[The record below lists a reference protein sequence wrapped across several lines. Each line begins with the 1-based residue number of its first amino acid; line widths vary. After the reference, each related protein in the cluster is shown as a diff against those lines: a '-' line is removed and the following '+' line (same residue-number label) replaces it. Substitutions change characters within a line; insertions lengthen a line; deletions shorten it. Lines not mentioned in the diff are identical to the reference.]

1 MDNRKIA
8 VIAQCG
14 EAKHSAIRSHLDEIN
29 VPQGYEVEL
38 IEVPSGGAV
47 AATYQHAMETS
58 DAKYKVYLSSGSIL
72 LRPSFF
78 HDMLQLFVQDPSIGV
93 MGLVGTEQLSTTG
106 MLENS
111 AFLKG
116 KFLFSDGN
124 HFDGVNIE
132 KTSEDVMVVGG
143 YLIATQYDIPWRKDL
158 FHTNC
163 LWAEAQ
169 CIEFKRKGYR
179 VVVPK
184 QEEAWLLV
192 SKSEVTYDEASLEI
206 FLDTYSK
213 DIYPLVSIIIP
224 TYQRPHYFRLALDS
238 VLAQTYRNL
247 DIFITDNSHNKET
260 ADMMQSDF
268 SDDPRIHYEHHPEFD
283 ATGNWLRAR
292 AYDNP
297 HAKYVNW
304 LMDDDLFLPSKIGTM
319 MDCFFANPDLS
330 IVTSYRRLI
339 DAHGV
344 NLPDFPFSRPV
355 ASQNV
360 KINGASAGRSILLN
374 QVNFIGEPTTA
385 LVRKSLLLDGH
396 DLGWTGREGKYLI
409 SDFPMWLRLLE
420 YGNLFYLVD
429 PLSLFR
435 FHDGSDQMKPIS
447 ELVGFI
453 CWALMIQEAVNR
465 KVYLKNKEDRQKA
478 ILLWLNRATRRLRS
492 FFDMDMRDSQELRD
506 FLDVISAMTQ
516 ALGED
521 GPIVFDIDT
530 TLHRMGRYK
539 NEDNT

>member
-184 QEEAWLLV
+184 QEEAWLVV

-213 DIYPLVSIIIP
+213 DIYPLVSIVIP

-260 ADMMQSDF
+260 ADMMQRDF

-297 HAKYVNW
+297 NAPYVNW
-304 LMDDDLFLPSKIGTM
+304 LMDDDLFLSDKIAVTV
-319 MDCFFANPDLS
+319 DYFSANPDVS
-330 IVTSYRRLI
+330 IVTTRREVI
-339 DAHGV
+339 DAYG
-344 NLPDFPFSRPV
+344 NKMPADYPV
-355 ASQNV
+355 ARLPVSMSTKFDGEAV
-360 KINGASAGRSILLN
+360 GRELLLSE
-374 QVNFIGEPTTA
+374 QNFIGEPTTA
-385 LVRKSLLLDGH
+385 LLKKKFLLNGH
-396 DLGWTGREGKYLI
+396 DLGFTGEEGKYLI
-409 SDFPMWLRLLE
+409 SDFPIWLRLLSH
-420 YGNLFYLVD
+420 GHIIYLPT
-429 PLSLFR
+429 PLSKFCVHEGNEQSTHR
-435 FHDGSDQMKPIS
+435 SYIWCRIG
-447 ELVGFI
+447 
-453 CWALMIQEAVNR
+453 WALAIRAAIERDVF
-465 KVYLKNKEDRQKA
+465 LCDLDTRQKA
-478 ILLWLNRATRRLRS
+478 IAEWLNITKPYIQWAKTIQKVREEAAFPDLLRV
-492 FFDMDMRDSQELRD
+492 FAGMKE
-506 FLDVISAMTQ
+506 
-516 ALGED
+516 ALNKECHID
-521 GPIVFDIDT
+521 FDIDT
-530 TLHRMGRYK
+530 TLNRSSG
-539 NEDNT
+539 E

>member
-1 MDNRKIA
+1 M
-8 VIAQCG
+8 
-14 EAKHSAIRSHLDEIN
+14 RSYLGEIN
-29 VPQGYEVEL
+29 VPQGYEVEF

-192 SKSEVTYDEASLEI
+192 SKSEVTYDEVSLEI
-206 FLDTYSK
+206 FLDTYSR
-213 DIYPLVSIIIP
+213 DIYPLVSIVIP

-260 ADMMQSDF
+260 ADMMQRDF
-268 SDDPRIHYEHHPEFD
+268 SDDSRIHYEHHPDFD

-297 HAKYVNW
+297 RAPYVNW
-304 LMDDDLFLPSKIGTM
+304 LMDDDLFLPDKIAVM
-319 MDCFFANPDLS
+319 VDYFFANPDVS
-330 IVTSYRRLI
+330 IVTTRREVI
-339 DAHGV
+339 DAYG
-344 NLPDFPFSRPV
+344 NKMPADYPV
-355 ASQNV
+355 ARLPVSIPTKFDGEAV
-360 KINGASAGRSILLN
+360 GRELLLSE
-374 QVNFIGEPTTA
+374 QNFIGEPTTA
-385 LVRKSLLLDGH
+385 LLKKKFLLNGH
-396 DLGWTGREGKYLI
+396 DLGFTGEEGKYLI
-409 SDFPMWLRLLE
+409 SDFPMWLRLLSH
-420 YGNLFYLVD
+420 GHIIYLPT
-429 PLSLFR
+429 PLSKFR
-435 FHDGSDQMKPIS
+435 VHEGNEQSTHRSYIWCRI
-447 ELVGFI
+447 G
-453 CWALMIQEAVNR
+453 WALAIRAAIERDVF
-465 KVYLKNKEDRQKA
+465 LCDLDTRQKA
-478 ILLWLNRATRRLRS
+478 IAEWLNITKPYIQWAKTTQEVQAEEAFPDLLRV
-492 FFDMDMRDSQELRD
+492 FAGMKE
-506 FLDVISAMTQ
+506 
-516 ALGED
+516 ALNKECHID
-521 GPIVFDIDT
+521 FDIDT
-530 TLHRMGRYK
+530 TLNRSSG
-539 NEDNT
+539 E

>member
-1 MDNRKIA
+1 MNDKKIA
-8 VIAQCG
+8 VIAQRIG
-14 EAKHSAIRSHLDEIN
+14 AGHSAMWSHLGEID
-29 VPQGYEVEL
+29 VLQGYEVEL

-47 AATYQHAMETS
+47 AATYQRAMKAS

-224 TYQRPHYFRLALDS
+224 TYQRPHYFRLALES

-247 DIFITDNSHNKET
+247 DIFITDDSNDNRTE
-260 ADMMQSDF
+260 DMMQRDF
-268 SDDPRIHYEHHPEFD
+268 SDDSRIHYEHHPEFD
-283 ATGNWLRAR
+283 ASGNWSRAR

-297 HAKYVNW
+297 RAKYVNW
-304 LMDDDLFLPSKIGTM
+304 LMDDDLFLPDKIAVM
-319 MDCFFANPDLS
+319 VDWMVANPDVSL
-330 IVTSYRRLI
+330 VTSYRELI
-339 DAHGV
+339 DGDG
-344 NLPDFPFSRPV
+344 NKLPDIPSTKPI
-355 ASQNV
+355 V
-360 KINGASAGRSILLN
+360 KETTKLSGEIMGRNILLYQMN
-374 QVNFIGEPTTA
+374 GIGEPTTP
-385 LVRKSLLLDGH
+385 LLRKSLLLQGH
-396 DLGWTGREGKYLI
+396 DLGFTGEEGKYLI
-409 SDFPMWLRLLE
+409 PDFPTWLHLCCQ
-420 YGNLFYLVD
+420 GNVIYLRT
-429 PLSLFR
+429 PLSQFRLHKGNEQLKLRTKAYCQISWAMAIRSAIEQDIFLHDLEIRRKTILQWLLFSIQ
-435 FHDGSDQMKPIS
+435 F
-447 ELVGFI
+447 L
-453 CWALMIQEAVNR
+453 QEATLVP
-465 KVYLKNKEDRQKA
+465 EA
-478 ILLWLNRATRRLRS
+478 W
-492 FFDMDMRDSQELRD
+492 ELPEYRD
-506 FLDVISAMTQ
+506 FLTVFLAMSEALRKGCQIS
-516 ALGED
+516 
-521 GPIVFDIDT
+521 FCIDT
-530 TLHRMGRYK
+530 TPVLQPIENGK
-539 NEDNT
+539 

>member
-1 MDNRKIA
+1 MNDKKIA
-8 VIAQCG
+8 VIAQRI
-14 EAKHSAIRSHLDEIN
+14 EAGYSAMRSYLDEIN

-143 YLIATQYDIPWRKDL
+143 CLIATQYDIPWRKDL

-179 VVVPK
+179 VVVPR

-206 FLDTYSK
+206 FLDTYSR
-213 DIYPLVSIIIP
+213 DIYPLVSIVIP

-260 ADMMQSDF
+260 ADMMQRDF
-268 SDDPRIHYEHHPEFD
+268 SDDPRIHYEHHPTYGEIE
-283 ATGNWLRAR
+283 NWVCANS
-292 AYDNP
+292 YDNP
-297 HAKYVNW
+297 EAEYVNW
-304 LMDDDLFLPSKIGTM
+304 LMDDDLFMTKKIADM
-319 MDCFFANPDLS
+319 LDWMVANPDVG
-330 IVTSYRRLI
+330 IVTSYRESI
-339 DAHGV
+339 DEDG
-344 NLPDFPFSRPV
+344 NKLPDIPSTKPI
-355 ASQNV
+355 V
-360 KINGASAGRSILLN
+360 KETTKLSGEIMGRNMLLH
-374 QVNFIGEPTTA
+374 QVNYIGEPTTP
-385 LVRKSLLLDGH
+385 LLRKSLLIHGYS
-396 DLGWTGREGKYLI
+396 LGFTGEEGKYFW
-409 SDFPMWLRLLE
+409 SDFPTWLRLC
-420 YGNLFYLVD
+420 NQSNVIYLRT
-429 PLSLFR
+429 PLSQFR
-435 FHDGSDQMKPIS
+435 FHGSNGQMNPKI
-447 ELVGFI
+447 EARGHVA
-453 CWALMIQEAVNR
+453 WAMVIRSAIERDMFLHDLEVRRKTILQWLLFSIQF
-465 KVYLKNKEDRQKA
+465 L
-478 ILLWLNRATRRLRS
+478 
-492 FFDMDMRDSQELRD
+492 QETTTNPEVREMTEFKD
-506 FLDVISAMTQ
+506 FLTVFFGMSE
-516 ALGED
+516 ALCKDCQIKFHIDKTLVLQSMAD
-521 GPIVFDIDT
+521 GI
-530 TLHRMGRYK
+530 
-539 NEDNT
+539 

>member
-1 MDNRKIA
+1 MNDKKIA
-8 VIAQCG
+8 VIAQRIG
-14 EAKHSAIRSHLDEIN
+14 AGHSAMRAHLGEID

-132 KTSEDVMVVGG
+132 KTSEDVMVVGD

-206 FLDTYSK
+206 FLDTYSR
-213 DIYPLVSIIIP
+213 DIYPLVSIVIP
-224 TYQRPHYFRLALDS
+224 TYQRPHYFRLALES

-247 DIFITDNSHNKET
+247 DIFITDNSHNSET
-260 ADMMQSDF
+260 ADMMQCDF
-268 SDDPRIHYEHHPEFD
+268 SDDSRIHYEHHPTYGEIE
-283 ATGNWLRAR
+283 NWVCANS
-292 AYDNP
+292 YDNP
-297 HAKYVNW
+297 EAEYVN
-304 LMDDDLFLPSKIGTM
+304 
-319 MDCFFANPDLS
+319 
-330 IVTSYRRLI
+330 
-339 DAHGV
+339 
-344 NLPDFPFSRPV
+344 
-355 ASQNV
+355 
-360 KINGASAGRSILLN
+360 
-374 QVNFIGEPTTA
+374 
-385 LVRKSLLLDGH
+385 
-396 DLGWTGREGKYLI
+396 
-409 SDFPMWLRLLE
+409 
-420 YGNLFYLVD
+420 
-429 PLSLFR
+429 
-435 FHDGSDQMKPIS
+435 
-447 ELVGFI
+447 
-453 CWALMIQEAVNR
+453 
-465 KVYLKNKEDRQKA
+465 
-478 ILLWLNRATRRLRS
+478 
-492 FFDMDMRDSQELRD
+492 
-506 FLDVISAMTQ
+506 
-516 ALGED
+516 
-521 GPIVFDIDT
+521 
-530 TLHRMGRYK
+530 
-539 NEDNT
+539 